1 MELENLD
8 KTYAGMWRWVRRN
21 MSYGMLKELTN
32 KDEIELSELSDIAVD
47 KALRD
52 SYDMYVAQTSLNSI
66 SDRSKI
72 KSGVLPESLGLAI
85 LEYGLAILEYSNA
98 VKDAEFESTCKN
110 IFGDVQSQ
118 EHAQKM
124 ENKVSEALVKLCN
137 EISKVR

>member
-85 LEYGLAILEYSNA
+85 LEYSNA

>member
-32 KDEIELSELSDIAVD
+32 KDEIELSELSDSAVD

-72 KSGVLPESLGLAI
+72 KSGVLPESLGI
-85 LEYGLAILEYSNA
+85 AILEYSNA
-98 VKDAEFESTCKN
+98 IRDAEFESTCKN

-124 ENKVSEALVKLCN
+124 ENKVSEALVSLCN

>member
-32 KDEIELSELSDIAVD
+32 KDEIELSGLSDIAID

-72 KSGVLPESLGLAI
+72 KSGVLPESL
-85 LEYGLAILEYSNA
+85 GLAILEYSNA

-124 ENKVSEALVKLCN
+124 ENKVSEALVSLCN

>member
-32 KDEIELSELSDIAVD
+32 KDEIELSGLSDIAID

-85 LEYGLAILEYSNA
+85 LEYSKAIR
-98 VKDAEFESTCKN
+98 DAEFESTCKN
-110 IFGDVQSQ
+110 IFGDVQSE

-124 ENKVSEALVKLCN
+124 ENKVSEALVSLCN

>member
-85 LEYGLAILEYSNA
+85 LEYSNA

-124 ENKVSEALVKLCN
+124 ENKVSEALVNLCN

>member
-72 KSGVLPESLGLAI
+72 KSGVLPESLGI
-85 LEYGLAILEYSNA
+85 AILEYSNA
-98 VKDAEFESTCKN
+98 IRDAEFESTCKN

-124 ENKVSEALVKLCN
+124 ENKVSEALVSLCN